1 MNIVIRCKRCG
12 VLQDIRFMHYNNQV
26 GWLCDHRQSCS
37 IRLYN
42 EKREKTGCEKVKERD
57 LYKKALLKWGTDAQI
72 QMTIEECAELIVVLA
87 KANRNINGS
96 TYEEITEELA
106 DVLIMIK
113 QMELLFPNLEKVK
126 EIKLK
131 KLGEL
136 LCHI

>member
-1 MNIVIRCKRCG
+1 
-12 VLQDIRFMHYNNQV
+12 
-26 GWLCDHRQSCS
+26 
-37 IRLYN
+37 
-42 EKREKTGCEKVKERD
+42 
-57 LYKKALLKWGTDAQI
+57 
-72 QMTIEECAELIVVLA
+72 MTIEECAELIVVLA

-113 QMELLFPNLEKVK
+113 QMELLFLNLEKVK